1 MQRAGG
7 ASLTRDANNTH
18 TSGRR
23 RVGVLLVVA
32 AFVAALDQVTK
43 VIAVE
48 TLGDGS
54 VTPIIGD
61 VLQLRLVRNPGAA
74 FGIGTNLTVFL
85 AVVMVAVIIVI
96 LRMSRRLANLPWAIG
111 LGGLLGGAIGNF
123 SDRLFREPGPLR
135 GHVIDFLELPRWPV
149 FNIADSAIV
158 GGAILIA
165 FLSFRGIA
173 HDGSHREQP
182 GEAGS
187 GGDGDAGSAG
197 DGDGA
202 GGDDQE

>member
-7 ASLTRDANNTH
+7 ASLTRDANNTQ

-32 AFVAALDQVTK
+32 ALVAALDQVTK

-48 TLGDGS
+48 RLGDGRVIS
-54 VTPIIGD
+54 IIGD

-123 SDRLFREPGPLR
+123 GDRLFREPGPLR
-135 GHVIDFLELPRWPV
+135 GHVIDFLELPHWPV

-158 GGAILIA
+158 GGAVLIA

-173 HDGSHREQP
+173 HDGSHHEPP
-182 GEAGS
+182 GDAD
-187 GGDGDAGSAG
+187 GDGHS
-197 DGDGA
+197 DGA